1 MLRIKFI
8 QVENVLC
15 AKILEQDVGES
26 RRTSENTLFTASNGF
41 ELRTYGYPEMCLDTN
56 CLYLRGFREEYDH
69 LVFSSE
75 GESIEKVSKYI
86 QNALLAIKEYN
97 EIMSKEK
104 SSDDF
109 VKIEYFTAE

>member
-15 AKILEQDVGES
+15 AKILEQDIGELRS
-26 RRTSENTLFTASNGF
+26 TSENTLFTASNGF
-41 ELRTYGYPEMCLDTN
+41 ELRTYGYPEICPDSN
-56 CLYLRGFREEYDH
+56 CLYLRGFKEEYDN
-69 LVFSSE
+69 LVFSIE
-75 GESIEKVSKYI
+75 GENIEQISKYI
-86 QNALLAIKEYN
+86 QDALLAIKEYN

-104 SSDDF
+104 LSDDF